1 MGIENNRCNG
11 ICKNCGK
18 CVGANIL
25 DDNQGR
31 KTKISLIPEDFVA
44 DKMPGYGVSFDIG
57 ATTIVGNL
65 WDLEKGTSLQIIGKT
80 NPQIIFGADVIS
92 RINYCEDNSAKFEL
106 LRDKLTD
113 CLNEIITELLAN
125 NKIEKQG
132 IVKVTAA
139 GNATMSHI
147 FAGINPKP
155 LARSPFTL
163 AYSGEKVFKAREVS
177 LNLNPETKVILLPN
191 IAGHIGGDITA
202 GILATRMEELKGT
215 TLFIDIGNNGGIV
228 LSKNDK
234 IYACSTAAGP
244 AFEGACIYQG
254 MRAEAGAIEEIK
266 IKNGTVCFK
275 TVEHKEPVGI
285 CGSGIIQI
293 IGELLKTGIIN
304 KSGRLLLSAEMEG
317 VQLSDDL
324 KSRLRENPSGREF
337 VIVSK
342 KDKADI
348 IITQKDIR
356 EVQLAKGAIYSG
368 IMLLLSEL
376 NEEIKNIDRIILG
389 GAFGSYLNKVSAVE
403 IGILPD
409 IDLDKIISAG
419 NTAGTGAS
427 LVLLSEAERKK
438 AIHLAQKTEHIELA
452 DCSNFQEEFL
462 KAMTF

>member
-1 MGIENNRCNG
+1 
-11 ICKNCGK
+11 
-18 CVGANIL
+18 L
-25 DDNQGR
+25 
-31 KTKISLIPEDFVA
+31 
-44 DKMPGYGVSFDIG
+44 
-57 ATTIVGNL
+57 
-65 WDLEKGTSLQIIGKT
+65 KG
-80 NPQIIFGADVIS
+80 FH
-92 RINYCEDNSAKFEL
+92 
-106 LRDKLTD
+106 
-113 CLNEIITELLAN
+113 LN
-125 NKIEKQG
+125 
-132 IVKVTAA
+132 
-139 GNATMSHI
+139 
-147 FAGINPKP
+147 
-155 LARSPFTL
+155 L

-215 TLFIDIGNNGGIV
+215 TLFIDIGTNGEIV
-228 LSKNDK
+228 LSKN
-234 IYACSTAAGP
+234 
-244 AFEGACIYQG
+244 
-254 MRAEAGAIEEIK
+254 
-266 IKNGTVCFK
+266 
-275 TVEHKEPVGI
+275 
-285 CGSGIIQI
+285 
-293 IGELLKTGIIN
+293 
-304 KSGRLLLSAEMEG
+304 
-317 VQLSDDL
+317 
-324 KSRLRENPSGREF
+324 
-337 VIVSK
+337 
-342 KDKADI
+342 DKADI

-356 EVQLAKGAIYSG
+356 EVQLAKGAIYSW